1 MAGED
6 QAARKARLV
15 LQGAAHGNVRA
26 AAALCAAF
34 TRPHV
39 AAFASPRSGAARRSQ
54 KTLIRLFLRGRSS
67 LRPRCVELARVR
79 PGASMRACPGDIFGT
94 FMARGA
100 CVPLFQRRQMRPQS
114 VLANVSFLFSIERVV
129 WRAWGAWYE
138 RRVRHARARVGLVCW
153 NQFCLSCV
161 RIAGQDFNFLKPR
174 IAIGHRHRSAQA
186 PGSLPAVRRRRG
198 ANWGGSRAAAARE
211 DPARSGRLAAD
222 YAGVRQVGR
231 ARVASDGGPMSP
243 PRRATSETDGGKVL
257 LRETACAWCVLFVPI
272 RPACPA
278 FSVALSASASPNF
291 HVFV

>member
-1 MAGED
+1 MRPG
-6 QAARKARLV
+6 ARKAA
-15 LQGAAHGNVRA
+15 G
-26 AAALCAAF
+26 
-34 TRPHV
+34 
-39 AAFASPRSGAARRSQ
+39 
-54 KTLIRLFLRGRSS
+54 
-67 LRPRCVELARVR
+67 
-79 PGASMRACPGDIFGT
+79 GDGYPSR
-94 FMARGA
+94 MNWGGWDAPWGARGGGGG
-100 CVPLFQRRQMRPQS
+100 LFSCFDCRLTRFFT
-114 VLANVSFLFSIERVV
+114 NVSILFSIARVIC
-129 WRAWGAWYE
+129 RAWGAWHE
-138 RRVRHARARVGLVCW
+138 RRVRHARARVGVVCW

-161 RIAGQDFNFLKPR
+161 RIAGQDFDFPKSR
-174 IAIGHRHRSAQA
+174 TAIGHRRRSAQVR
-186 PGSLPAVRRRRG
+186 GSLAAIRRRRG
-198 ANWGGSRAAAARE
+198 ANWGGSRAAAAQE

>member
-1 MAGED
+1 MWSWRACD
-6 QAARKARLV
+6 PAHRCALARATSSARLW
-15 LQGAAHGNVRA
+15 
-26 AAALCAAF
+26 
-34 TRPHV
+34 
-39 AAFASPRSGAARRSQ
+39 
-54 KTLIRLFLRGRSS
+54 RG
-67 LRPRCVELARVR
+67 
-79 PGASMRACPGDIFGT
+79 GRACLCSS
-94 FMARGA
+94 A
-100 CVPLFQRRQMRPQS
+100 RQMRPQS
-114 VLANVSFLFSIERVV
+114 VLANVSFLFSIARVIC
-129 WRAWGAWYE
+129 RAWGAWHE
-138 RRVRHARARVGLVCW
+138 RRVRHARARVGVVCW

-161 RIAGQDFNFLKPR
+161 RIAGQDFDFPKSR
-174 IAIGHRHRSAQA
+174 TAIGHRRRSAQVR
-186 PGSLPAVRRRRG
+186 GSLAAIRRRRG